1 MAAITPTSVTKV
13 ASLGNLKLSCAKFS
27 TCSVS
32 DTWTSGIK
40 GVFAQWASLDTV
52 TTQASAGINVVL
64 TTALTGVFTFKPG
77 EDAHA
82 MQLFILSGE

>member
-1 MAAITPTSVTKV
+1 MAAITPTSTVKV
-13 ASLGNLKLSCAKFS
+13 AALGPFRLTVAIFS
-27 TCSVS
+27 TVSVN

-40 GVFAQWASLDTV
+40 GVLAQWASLDTV

-64 TTALTGVFTFKPG
+64 TTASTGVFTFKPG

-82 MQLFILSGE
+82 MQLFILSSE